1 MNIPQKGAIE
11 LSDMPK
17 PRRSTK
23 AVPRNI
29 IRVAVVESDP
39 VRYLGLRA
47 IVSSDPDI
55 QLRAATVNSVLQSA
69 GDDIVLMAVD
79 RGAVFYAGMS
89 ALKAVRPNIR
99 IIVTGSRNRDEDIL
113 RAVAAGAKGYVSE
126 EAPADEFK
134 KAVHEVH
141 LGSVWLPRRILAFFI
156 ERTTISPRRVHPRIE
171 SKISERER
179 EVLKLLVSGRSNR
192 EIADELGIIER
203 TVKAHIAQLL
213 RKIGVANRIAL
224 SVHAVTHA
232 LVQGQQ

>member
-1 MNIPQKGAIE
+1 M
-11 LSDMPK
+11 K
-17 PRRSTK
+17 P
-23 AVPRNI
+23 VPRKI

-55 QLRAATVNSVLQSA
+55 QLRAATVNSVLQSP
-69 GDDIVLMAVD
+69 GDDVVLMAVD

-99 IIVTGSRNRDEDIL
+99 IIVTGARNRDEDIL

-126 EAPADEFK
+126 EAPAHEFK
-134 KAVHEVH
+134 KAVREVH

-156 ERTTISPRRVHPRIE
+156 ERTTISPRRVQPRVE

-179 EVLKLLVSGRSNR
+179 EVLQLLVCGRSNR
-192 EIADELGIIER
+192 EIANEMGILER
-203 TVKAHIAQLL
+203 TVKAHVAQLL
-213 RKIGVANRIAL
+213 RKVGVANRIAL

-232 LVQGQQ
+232 LVQPQQ